1 MSDMKAAYEAFRLG
15 SDYGLELWQVV
26 TAISWLMH
34 LYHDGKISAKDTDG
48 VPMERGSKEAL
59 MQTIDKVVFRKGFG
73 DILANGPV
81 ALAKKLGP
89 DAEKYLIHKKGFM
102 PRTFDFRTEPGTAL
116 GEAVSA
122 RGNSLR
128 ATTYGMVMWGV
139 MDTPE
144 QLKAGYD
151 YSRKLFGTEKA
162 LMASEYE
169 GKPKSLIYN
178 MNDQALSLSLGFC
191 VRFQRPSFKMLDEA
205 TIGFEAGYEKEIITL
220 DFEADRITAATGI
233 PMDVKTLN
241 TIAERIIT
249 TERAFNVRDGVTRKD
264 DALHDFFFTTPVVE
278 GPQKRKTL
286 DRKKFEKM
294 KSEYYTLRGWDVA
307 TGVPSRK
314 RLEEL
319 GLKDIAYSLEKL
331 GKLPKPQKT
340 KL

>member
-1 MSDMKAAYEAFRLG
+1 
-15 SDYGLELWQVV
+15 
-26 TAISWLMH
+26 MH

-48 VPMERGSKEAL
+48 VAFERGSKEAL

-102 PRTFDFRTEPGTAL
+102 PRTFDFRTETGTAL

-128 ATTYGMVMWGV
+128 ATTYHEVIWGA
-139 MDTPE
+139 METPE

-151 YSRKLFGTEKA
+151 FARKMFGTEKA
-162 LMASEYE
+162 LIPWEYE
-169 GKPKSLIYN
+169 GKPKALIYD
-178 MNDQALSLSLGFC
+178 MNKQALSLSLGFC
-191 VRFQRPSFKMLDEA
+191 RSYLAPSLEALDEA
-205 TIGFEAGYEKEIITL
+205 TTIVSMEAVIGRRIISL
-220 DFEADRITAATGI
+220 DFAADRITSATGM
-233 PMDVKTLN
+233 PMDEKTLYN
-241 TIAERIIT
+241 IAERIIT

-264 DALHDFFFTTPVVE
+264 DIIHDFYFTTPVVD
-278 GPQKRKTL
+278 GPQKGRKL

-294 KSEYYTLRGWDVA
+294 KDEYYQLRGWDVA

-314 RLEEL
+314 RLKEL
-319 GLKDIAYSLEKL
+319 GLTDIAKSLEKL
-331 GKLPKPQKT
+331 GTLPKPQKT
-340 KL
+340 ET

>member
-1 MSDMKAAYEAFRLG
+1 
-15 SDYGLELWQVV
+15 
-26 TAISWLMH
+26 
-34 LYHDGKISAKDTDG
+34 
-48 VPMERGSKEAL
+48 

-128 ATTYGMVMWGV
+128 ATTYGMVMWGA

-151 YSRKLFGTEKA
+151 YARKLFGTEKA
-162 LMASEYE
+162 LMAAEYE
-169 GKPKSLIYN
+169 GKPKALIYN
-178 MNDQALSLSLGFC
+178 MNGQALSLSLGLC
-191 VRFQRPSFKMLDEA
+191 KGAGGDNLTPSFRKLDPSA
-205 TIGFEAGYEKEIITL
+205 MGMEAGMDREIVTL
-220 DFEADRITAATGI
+220 DFAAARITAATGM
-233 PMDVKTLN
+233 PMDEKTLYK
-241 TIAERIIT
+241 IAERIIT
-249 TERAFNVRDGVTRKD
+249 TERAFNVRDGLTRKD
-264 DALHDFFFTTPVVE
+264 DIIHDFYFTTPVVN
-278 GPQKRKTL
+278 GPQKGKTL

-294 KSEYYTLRGWDVA
+294 KSEYYALRGWDVA

-319 GLKDIAYSLEKL
+319 GLKDVANSLEKL
-331 GKLPKPQKT
+331 GKLPKPQKA
-340 KL
+340 